1 MSQVGSAPHSRHASS
16 SSAGSSAA
24 RRTARSQSPNRDAPS
39 FGRSSESTSSAAS
52 ALRAILG
59 GRPDRRVLPIAAISF
74 TYSASFS
81 TFWVY
86 VGIYAVK
93 GLHWPASRVGLLFLA
108 SAPAAAVA
116 NYFSGRVSDRVGRK
130 PLIFWS
136 FLASAANLVLLAW
149 LGGKTAVAFAL
160 IILQGVIGA
169 PAYSLDRVL
178 VADVVAHSGER
189 EPGFATVRVATN
201 LGALVGPPL
210 GALLVYLGGW
220 DAFLLGISVLGIIGA
235 VLTAVLI
242 PDTRAVVRTVA
253 QIGSLRSVLRD
264 RPFALLLVSTL
275 LAFIDYCGFETVLPV
290 IAVSVYGLAPSTWG
304 LLFVISP
311 ALVVLGQL
319 RLTRTTA
326 RISPGPRLAC
336 ATLLMGVPFLLLLV
350 SASVGVIAVVIAL
363 FIVGEMVWM
372 PTSQAV
378 AAQLAPEQSRGTYFG
393 ALAAMTGPAW
403 TLAPFVAFQLKEHAG
418 VSSVWLLFAA
428 IGVASALAGVA
439 AVRAQA
445 SARPR

>member
-1 MSQVGSAPHSRHASS
+1 
-16 SSAGSSAA
+16 
-24 RRTARSQSPNRDAPS
+24 
-39 FGRSSESTSSAAS
+39 
-52 ALRAILG
+52 
-59 GRPDRRVLPIAAISF
+59 
-74 TYSASFS
+74 
-81 TFWVY
+81 
-86 VGIYAVK
+86 
-93 GLHWPASRVGLLFLA
+93 LHWPASRVGLLFLA

-116 NYFSGRVSDRVGRK
+116 NYFSGRISDRVGRK

-136 FLASAANLVLLAW
+136 FVASAANLVVLAW
-149 LGGKTAVAFAL
+149 LGGTTAVAFAL
-160 IILQGVIGA
+160 IVLQGVIGA

-178 VADVVAHSGER
+178 VADVVADARER

-220 DAFLLGISVLGIIGA
+220 DAFLLGISALGLAGA
-235 VLTAVLI
+235 LLTATLL
-242 PDTRAVVRTVA
+242 PNRRTAVHTLA
-253 QIGSLRSVLRD
+253 EIGSLRSVLRD
-264 RPFALLLVSTL
+264 RPFALLLLSTL
-275 LAFIDYCGFETVLPV
+275 LAFFDYCGFETVLPV

-304 LLFVISP
+304 LLVVISP

-319 RLTRTTA
+319 RLTRATA
-326 RISPGPRLAC
+326 RVSPGPRLAG
-336 ATLLMGVPFLLLLV
+336 ATLLMGLPFLLLLV
-350 SASVGVIAVVIAL
+350 STSVGVIAIVIAL

-378 AAQLAPEQSRGTYFG
+378 AAQLAPEESRGTYFG

-403 TLAPFVAFQLKEHAG
+403 TLAPFVAFQLKAHGG
-418 VSSVWLLFAA
+418 VRSVWLLFAA
-428 IGVASALAGVA
+428 IGVAAALTGAA